1 MPEHPPIHLP
11 GLLRV
16 SHFPIIE
23 GRSGT
28 RELRATNKS
37 YGLMS
42 GLLLWSEITVTGRQI
57 DFWLNSSGHSQQYE
71 TGLELV
77 LTISLLFRSSL
88 RFDLEQCK
96 EG

>member
-11 GLLRV
+11 GLLPV

-23 GRSGT
+23 GRSET

-37 YGLMS
+37 SGLMS

-57 DFWLNSSGHSQQYE
+57 DF
-71 TGLELV
+71 
-77 LTISLLFRSSL
+77 
-88 RFDLEQCK
+88 
-96 EG
+96 